1 MAESIEV
8 LEYEKF
14 KRESARETERQRKIK
29 AEKEAEKNNIKSG
42 KITSINILDLG
53 SWILDLESGFT

>member
-14 KRESARETERQRKIK
+14 KRESAKETERQRKIK
-29 AEKEAEKNNIKSG
+29 AEKETEKNNIKSG
-42 KITSINILDLG
+42 KITSINILYLV
-53 SWILDLESGFT
+53 SCILDLEFRFT